1 MCKARFISA
10 AKLFTATRMGGTIAC
25 GTITTARQHS
35 FRQWTGCRNDLLWI
49 VPGNVSIHSADK
61 APFHYKRDCLKFDF
75 PTSPMTR
82 TFWQSAWHKLKKNG
96 AAMCGLFLIGLALFL
111 ALFGYL
117 LAPDPSPFANRII
130 LEIGGQKPGFR
141 QTFLGVKKEDS
152 LAAPGFF
159 ARLVSGKKD
168 NIEYVP
174 ITTWQQDGDTMRAQR
189 YIDEGLTEPLA
200 YHRSA
205 LAAIPVFTKRFAV
218 GTDKYGRDI
227 LSRLI
232 IGTRV
237 SLGVGLIT
245 VLISLT
251 VGIVLGSSAGYFRGK
266 WDNVI
271 MWLINVI
278 WSIPTLLLVFAITL
292 LLGKG
297 FWQVF
302 VAVGLTMW
310 VNVARL
316 VRGQVLVTRELQY
329 VEAAKV
335 LGFSHFRTIARHILP
350 NIMGPIL
357 VIAASNFASAI
368 VIEAGLSFLGVGVQ
382 PPQPSWG
389 LMIKENYNF
398 IITQNPMLALAPGFA
413 IMLLV
418 LAFNLLGNGL
428 RDALNVRG
436 KI

>member
-1 MCKARFISA
+1 MAG
-10 AKLFTATRMGGTIAC
+10 LV
-25 GTITTARQHS
+25 
-35 FRQWTGCRNDLLWI
+35 LI
-49 VPGNVSIHSADK
+49 V
-61 APFHYKRDCLKFDF
+61 
-75 PTSPMTR
+75 
-82 TFWQSAWHKLKKNG
+82 
-96 AAMCGLFLIGLALFL
+96 LAILV

-117 LAPDPSPFANRII
+117 VAPDPSPFANRII
-130 LEIGGQKPGFR
+130 LEIGGQKPGFE
-141 QTFLGVKKEDS
+141 QTFLLLKKEVQPTKENFFERIAEGKRDNFEYIPILKWQKTGDS
-152 LAAPGFF
+152 IVAE
-159 ARLVSGKKD
+159 K
-168 NIEYVP
+168 
-174 ITTWQQDGDTMRAQR
+174 
-189 YIDEGLTEPLA
+189 YIDEGLTERISFHRTTLA
-200 YHRSA
+200 PTP
-205 LAAIPVFTKRFAV
+205 IVTKKFWV

-237 SLGVGLIT
+237 SLSVGLIT
-245 VLISLT
+245 VIISLT
-251 VGIVLGSSAGYFRGK
+251 LGIFLGAIAGYFRGK
-266 WDNVI
+266 WDDII

-316 VRGQVLVTRELQY
+316 VRGQILATREMQY
-329 VEAAKV
+329 VEAAKA
-335 LGFSHFRTIARHILP
+335 LGFSHFRIIARHILP

>member
-1 MCKARFISA
+1 MS
-10 AKLFTATRMGGTIAC
+10 L
-25 GTITTARQHS
+25 
-35 FRQWTGCRNDLLWI
+35 
-49 VPGNVSIHSADK
+49 
-61 APFHYKRDCLKFDF
+61 
-75 PTSPMTR
+75 TSQS
-82 TFWQSAWHKLKKNG
+82 FWQRAWQRFKKNKG
-96 AAMCGLFLIGLALFL
+96 AMAGLILILISIFIALFCY
-111 ALFGYL
+111 F
-117 LAPDPSPFANRII
+117 LAPDPSPYANRII
-130 LEIGGQKPGFR
+130 LEIGGEKPGYV
-141 QTFLGVKKEDS
+141 QSFL
-152 LAAPGFF
+152 L
-159 ARLVSGKKD
+159 LKKD
-168 NIEYVP
+168 RKISSTFITRLIDGRPDKYDYIP
-174 ITTWQQDGDTMRAQR
+174 ITSWKQTTDSFIVQKF
-189 YIDEGLTEPLA
+189 IDEGVNEPMAFSKNQVADKPISIKKFYL
-200 YHRSA
+200 
-205 LAAIPVFTKRFAV
+205 

-227 LSRLI
+227 LSRLL

-237 SLGVGLIT
+237 SLSVGLIT

-251 VGIVLGSSAGYFRGK
+251 LGITLGAAAGYFKGK
-266 WDNVI
+266 TDDAI

-302 VAVGLTMW
+302 IAVGLTMW

-316 VRGQVLVTRELQY
+316 VRGQVMETKEYQY
-329 VEAAKV
+329 VEAAKT
-335 LGFSHFRTIARHILP
+335 LGFSHFRIISQHILP
-350 NIMGPIL
+350 NILGPIL

-413 IMLLV
+413 IILLV
-418 LAFNLLGNGL
+418 LAFNLAGNGL
-428 RDALNVRG
+428 RDALDVRG